1 VREPSFLMKTLEA
14 TSELHLRTNRRPQ
27 EAPLGKKSE
36 IAEPQPIHAPIEAP
50 LRRRVTGGFI
60 VAVLMTVFIGFSS
73 WRYARLAAEDAD
85 WVVHTYSV
93 MDALELTAKHVI
105 EMETSART
113 FALTGQD
120 SFLAS
125 YEAARGTV
133 AQEEDAL
140 RHLTADNPN
149 QQRRLDLLEPQIGAA
164 LKFAASLVAKRQ
176 LLEAIPSDSEILET
190 ERLIDAARAT
200 SQEMKADEMHLLSLR
215 TQKTNAGRRLTSFI
229 IVGGILVGAA
239 LLAFARLAVNREID
253 VSTGARAQISTMNAE
268 LEQRVEQRTS
278 LLQSEIAERKRTE
291 AALQQS
297 EETLRLLL
305 DGVKDHAIFMLDP
318 EGRVVSWTS
327 CATRLLGYQS
337 NEIIGQHVSCLY
349 SSADSESGKPGL
361 ELERAILNGR
371 NEEIGQRKRKDGTLF
386 WAEAMESPL
395 FNDSGALRGFAKV
408 VRDITERKQ
417 TEHVLVLQAEHLART
432 SRALQ
437 VLNDELELRVSQR
450 TTQLESSN
458 QELEAFTYSV
468 SHDLRAPLRHISGF
482 SKLLVEDF
490 GERLQP
496 EAKQY
501 LERIVHGVRRMGILV
516 DELLALAGVGRH
528 KLNVGY
534 ADVNSLVNEVVTIL
548 TPETEGRLVEWQIGD
563 LGFATCDAVLLAQ
576 VFQNLI
582 GNALKFTRSRATA
595 VIEIG
600 RIEDAGQLT
609 FFVRD
614 NGVGFDMKY
623 ADKLFGVFQRLHRI
637 EDFEGTGI
645 GLATVRRIVQKHAGR
660 TWAEAELGKGATFY
674 FTMALPAEVQAEMR
688 STGEEVQL

>member
-1 VREPSFLMKTLEA
+1 MPHGTRYMWDPGMVWLHVISDALIALAYSCIPMALIYFVRK
-14 TSELHLRTNRRPQ
+14 RRDTPRGWVVWMFG
-27 EAPLGKKSE
+27 A
-36 IAEPQPIHAPIEAP
+36 
-50 LRRRVTGGFI
+50 FI
-60 VAVLMTVFIGFSS
+60 VSCGMTHVMEVWNIWHANYLLSGFVKAITAGFSV
-73 WRYARLAAEDAD
+73 A
-85 WVVHTYSV
+85 
-93 MDALELTAKHVI
+93 TAI
-105 EMETSART
+105 C
-113 FALTGQD
+113 
-120 SFLAS
+120 
-125 YEAARGTV
+125 
-133 AQEEDAL
+133 
-140 RHLTADNPN
+140 
-149 QQRRLDLLEPQIGAA
+149 
-164 LKFAASLVAKRQ
+164 LV
-176 LLEAIPSDSEILET
+176 
-190 ERLIDAARAT
+190 RLIP
-200 SQEMKADEMHLLSLR
+200 Q
-215 TQKTNAGRRLTSFI
+215 
-229 IVGGILVGAA
+229 A
-239 LLAFARLAVNREID
+239 LLWPSPTTVE
-253 VSTGARAQISTMNAE
+253 TMNQKLQMEAE
-268 LEQRVEQRTS
+268 ERARVKKELKQT
-278 LLQSEIAERKRTE
+278 
-291 AALQQS
+291 

-305 DGVKDHAIFMLDP
+305 DGVKDHAIFMLDS

-349 SSADSESGKPGL
+349 SSADSESGKPAL
-361 ELERAILNGR
+361 ELEAAILNGR
-371 NEEIGQRKRKDGTLF
+371 SEEIGQRKRKDGTLF

-395 FNDSGALRGFAKV
+395 FDDSGTLRGFAKV

-417 TEHVLVLQAEHLART
+417 TEHALVLQAEHVARA
-432 SRALQ
+432 SHALQ

-450 TTQLESSN
+450 TAQLESSN

-490 GERLQP
+490 GNRLEP

-501 LERIVHGVRRMGILV
+501 LERIIHGVRRMGILV

-528 KLNVGY
+528 KLSVEYANV
-534 ADVNSLVNEVVTIL
+534 NFLVNEVVTIL
-548 TPETEGRLVEWQIGD
+548 TPETEGRLVEWKIGD

-645 GLATVRRIVQKHAGR
+645 GLATVRKIVQKHAGR

-674 FTMALPAEVQAEMR
+674 FTMALPAEVQAKMNI
-688 STGEEVQL
+688 TTEEVRL